1 VVACEK
7 RRKLP
12 GIVNVTIVASILGL
26 LLTCA
31 IAFALTFGTARYGA
45 SGTVVGLLG
54 LVPLVALQRLA
65 SRNGRRRPLGGF
77 ATTLGLLAVSTI
89 ALAAAVAVGVPELGR
104 LDYALLGAGVLSVL
118 WLHAVRRGHF
128 FWGALAG
135 VGIAV
140 GGAAFLAAW
149 FQTGLTD
156 PQAAAE
162 AWWRSGWQA
171 VAVAGVVCGV
181 VGVVVRWL
189 SGRATAVG
197 DLPAPASPFSRLAG
211 QPGLTRAAGPAVVD
225 QAALDARLA
234 VGRDGERRVRELL
247 LGKLPAGTLVLNN
260 LELPGLG
267 GDVDLLVVGERGLFL
282 PEVKTWSGKI
292 SCAADGR
299 SWSRITTGGQH
310 EALPDPAAQTQREIR
325 ALRAYLESADPELCR
340 RTQLWIDGFI
350 VFAHP
355 RASVDAEASPVP
367 ALVPEAAVARMRD
380 ALPRRPLTPS
390 DQERIVTLLEQVQPL
405 ALVRES

>member
-1 VVACEK
+1 M
-7 RRKLP
+7 
-12 GIVNVTIVASILGL
+12 TIVASILGL
-26 LLTCA
+26 ALTCA
-31 IAFALTFGTARYGA
+31 IGFALTFGTARYGA

-54 LVPLVALQRLA
+54 LLPLAVLQRIA
-65 SRNGRRRPLGGF
+65 SRNGRVRPFGGF
-77 ATTLGLLAVSTI
+77 AGTLGLLAVNAV
-89 ALAAAVAVGVPELGR
+89 ALAVAVAVGVPDLGR
-104 LDYALLGAGVLSVL
+104 LDFALLEAALLSVL

-135 VGIAV
+135 VGIAA

-149 FQTGLTD
+149 FQTGLSD
-156 PQAAAE
+156 PQAAAD
-162 AWWRSGWQA
+162 AWWRSGWGA
-171 VAVAGVVCGV
+171 VAVAGVACGV
-181 VGVVVRWL
+181 VGFVVRRASRR
-189 SGRATAVG
+189 SGVA
-197 DLPAPASPFSRLAG
+197 DLPAPGSPAPRWTG
-211 QPGLTRAAGPAVVD
+211 RPGLTRAAGPPVVD

-247 LGKLPAGTLVLNN
+247 LDKLPAGTLVLNN

-267 GDVDLLVVGERGLFL
+267 GDVDLLVVGDTGVFL

-299 SWSRITTGGQH
+299 SWSRITTGGQY

-325 ALRAYLESADPELCR
+325 ALRAYLEASDPELCR

-355 RASVDAEASPVP
+355 APAWTPTRA
-367 ALVPEAAVARMRD
+367 RCRH
-380 ALPRRPLTPS
+380 LPRRP
-390 DQERIVTLLEQVQPL
+390 PL
-405 ALVRES
+405 RECETRCRGGR